1 MSILEGVEVEKQI
14 GDLGAVKLDVT
25 PELKIVAEVS
35 LKKEIDLMVELEK
48 YVEASAAKWDD
59 AALDLI
65 KKALVLLK
73 K

>member
-1 MSILEGVEVEKQI
+1 MLEGVELEKQI

-25 PELKIVAEVS
+25 PELKVVAEVS
-35 LKKEIDLMVELEK
+35 LKKEIDVLAALEAH
-48 YVEASAAKWDD
+48 VEASAAKWDD
-59 AALDLI
+59 AALEII